1 MSIGFE
7 TQINQGILPT
17 DIEPQDKEL
26 FEQLIDMGAL
36 ELRDGLYKLNSLYRT
51 GRLYIDKNSRG
62 YIEAPSKDLK
72 DLIDKLEND
81 GYSVYFREV
90 KFGLDEGAYMYEL
103 HII

>member
-1 MSIGFE
+1 MKLKLISSDNKI
-7 TQINQGILPT
+7 
-17 DIEPQDKEL
+17 IEKE
-26 FEQLIDMGAL
+26 
-36 ELRDGLYKLNSLYRT
+36 YKEFLNNIKS
-51 GRLYIDKNSRG
+51 NSFF
-62 YIEAPSKDLK
+62 YFHKDTSYKDLK

>member
-1 MSIGFE
+1 MTLKLIS
-7 TQINQGILPT
+7 T
-17 DIEPQDKEL
+17 DNNIIEKTYEEFLKE
-26 FEQLIDMGAL
+26 I
-36 ELRDGLYKLNSLYRT
+36 KPNSFFYFHKDT
-51 GRLYIDKNSRG
+51 SY
-62 YIEAPSKDLK
+62 KDLK